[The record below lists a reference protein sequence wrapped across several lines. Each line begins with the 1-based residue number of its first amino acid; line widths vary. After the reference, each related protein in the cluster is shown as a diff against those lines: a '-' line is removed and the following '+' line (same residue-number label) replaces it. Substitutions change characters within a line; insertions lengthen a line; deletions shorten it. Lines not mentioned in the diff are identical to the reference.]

1 MCFDAAVD
9 SKAEC
14 NRMFHADLR
23 VNCRYAYYNSASG
36 RGSCY
41 VAANTYYGAVTANT
55 FYDSL
60 GALWNPRW
68 TR

>member
-14 NRMFHADLR
+14 NRMFYADLR

-36 RGSCY
+36 RDSCY
-41 VAANTYYGAVTANT
+41 AVAGTYYGAVTANT

-60 GALWNPRW
+60 GVLWNPRW

>member
-1 MCFDAAVD
+1 
-9 SKAEC
+9 
-14 NRMFHADLR
+14 MFHADLR

-36 RGSCY
+36 RDSCY
-41 VAANTYYGAVTANT
+41 AVANTYYGAVTANT
-55 FYDSL
+55 FYDSR